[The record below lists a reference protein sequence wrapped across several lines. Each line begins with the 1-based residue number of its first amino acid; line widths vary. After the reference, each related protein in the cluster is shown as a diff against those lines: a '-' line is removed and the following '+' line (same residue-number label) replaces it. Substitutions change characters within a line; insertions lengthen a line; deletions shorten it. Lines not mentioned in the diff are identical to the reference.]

1 MDATGSGAE
10 AKTKN
15 MTNRGPKRRASSNN
29 GYDKEEN
36 SENSDELL
44 QLQWSNHSNAFGAA
58 MSKLRLNE
66 TFCDVTLV
74 SAKGEQFSAH
84 KVVISA
90 CSTQLQSMLK
100 PLPGWQHPVLLMP
113 KDIPTED
120 LRDILAF
127 MYSGEVHVERGRLQS
142 FLQSAETLKVHGLCD
157 TINPF
162 SEFNKVQPENS
173 NVESTPTDVKKV
185 NTSSNSPVLTT
196 KKIKRNLTPKPV
208 TTTISPAFPPLRP
221 SSRNSPKPG
230 PSNRTTES
238 PIAVKVE
245 EPNFSDEENH
255 PEHVVIPS
263 DPNSIGE
270 AFGSP
275 TARHDNDDPI
285 AAESCEETEAGHRQQ
300 QLIQQQVQQQQQQQN
315 LRLRRQQIDAKPNL
329 VLFSESARCHFCTV
343 LCPDRATLKAHLEDT
358 HQPPRHALCEN
369 CENFFHI
376 CAITRHRAKCMER
389 YQQHAENTNTPS
401 NT

>member
-1 MDATGSGAE
+1 
-10 AKTKN
+10 
-15 MTNRGPKRRASSNN
+15 
-29 GYDKEEN
+29 
-36 SENSDELL
+36 
-44 QLQWSNHSNAFGAA
+44 
-58 MSKLRLNE
+58 
-66 TFCDVTLV
+66 VTLV

-90 CSTQLQSMLK
+90 CSTHLQSMLK

-142 FLQSAETLKVHGLCD
+142 FLRSAESLKVHGLCD
-157 TINPF
+157 HQTI
-162 SEFNKVQPENS
+162 SEFNKTRPESSS
-173 NVESTPTDVKKV
+173 NEDIRQKV
-185 NTSSNSPVLTT
+185 NTSNNSPVLAT
-196 KKIKRNLTPKPV
+196 KKIKRSHTPKPV
-208 TTTISPAFPPLRP
+208 TATISPAFPPLRP

-245 EPNFSDEENH
+245 ETNFSDEENH

-270 AFGSP
+270 TFGSP
-275 TARHDNDDPI
+275 PSRHDDDDPI
-285 AAESCEETEAGHRQQ
+285 AADGCDESQAGRRTGGQ
-300 QLIQQQVQQQQQQQN
+300 QLRLKQQHQIIEPVKADPLANQN
-315 LRLRRQQIDAKPNL
+315 
-329 VLFSESARCHFCTV
+329 VLFSESARCHFCAV
-343 LCPDRATLKAHLEDT
+343 LCADRASLKAHLEEA

-376 CAITRHRAKCMER
+376 CAITRHRAKCVER
-389 YQQHAENTNTPS
+389 YQQHAENTNTA
-401 NT
+401 